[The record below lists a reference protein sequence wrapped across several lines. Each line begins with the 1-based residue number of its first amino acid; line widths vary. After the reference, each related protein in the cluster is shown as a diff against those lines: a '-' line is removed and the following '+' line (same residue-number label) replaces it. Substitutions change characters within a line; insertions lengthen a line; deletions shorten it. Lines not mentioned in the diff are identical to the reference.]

1 MICRAVAPEELERTL
16 FAGFVRRQ
24 EVNLCY
30 RREHGRWV
38 VRADPFIDDWS
49 EDDYRFL
56 LECLHNTLQTG
67 GALFGVFDGGTLKGF
82 ASVESRPMGTRGQYR
97 DCPPCTSPPNAV
109 GAGWAASC
117 SRRPP
122 AGRARRAPRS
132 STFRRIPRWKRSGS
146 TARSAARTPSSRTPR
161 IPRASR
167 STASSNTGCKGER
180 LP

>member
-97 DCPPCTSPPNAV
+97 DL
-109 GAGWAASC
+109 
-117 SRRPP
+117 
-122 AGRARRAPRS
+122 S
-132 STFRRIPRWKRSGS
+132 SLHV
-146 TARSAARTPSSRTPR
+146 SA
-161 IPRASR
+161 
-167 STASSNTGCKGER
+167 E
-180 LP
+180 

>member
-67 GALFGVFDGGTLKGF
+67 GA
-82 ASVESRPMGTRGQYR
+82 
-97 DCPPCTSPPNAV
+97 
-109 GAGWAASC
+109 GWAASC

-146 TARSAARTPSSRTPR
+146 TARSAAQTPSSRTPR
-161 IPRASR
+161 TPRASR
-167 STASSNTGCKGER
+167 STANSNTGCKGER